1 MARIHIQNLSFSY
14 PGAAP
19 ALEDVTLSIQPGEYV
34 LLCGKSGSGKTT
46 LLRHLKTVLAPH
58 GSRSGAITK
67 QNTGTTV

>member
-1 MARIHIQNLSFSY
+1 MARFQIQNLSFSY

-46 LLRHLKTVLAPH
+46 LLRVICGELEPD
-58 GSRSGAITK
+58 SGELYREPI
-67 QNTGTTV
+67 